1 MKRTVIWLCAILVV
15 LVTGIGVIA
24 AETRGWHGWRGHRF
38 AGFGPAAYV
47 VYKLDLN
54 TSQRQAIKS
63 IWQVER
69 PTVARLVHELAAE
82 SRELNT
88 ARAEGKLD
96 DATVQGIVSRQGAT
110 IAKLALEKERL
121 VAKIYSSVLDPEQ
134 RKRADELQ
142 QRWQEKLDHIAN
154 RLEE

>member
-15 LVTGIGVIA
+15 LVAGIGVIA

-47 VYKLDLN
+47 VHKLDLN
-54 TSQRQAIKS
+54 TSQREAIKS

-88 ARAEGKLD
+88 ARAEGNTLQTDWRNDQCFAYSKLRFP
-96 DATVQGIVSRQGAT
+96 SRH
-110 IAKLALEKERL
+110 
-121 VAKIYSSVLDPEQ
+121 SCWP
-134 RKRADELQ
+134 
-142 QRWQEKLDHIAN
+142 
-154 RLEE
+154 